1 MICYRTLTIAV
12 LYIMSPK
19 VIFLSAKRRAG
30 KDTLAD
36 YMQNRYGFIKVAFAD
51 QLKNEVAEKMSI
63 NRNEFDD
70 DTLKELKPNGSNY
83 TRRQL
88 LQQYG
93 GSKRREDE
101 TYFVRKAV
109 EQINRHLANGRNV
122 VVSDARFPG
131 ELEAKG
137 IQTPEITKIRI
148 HRPQR
153 ERLFGTDTDISEM
166 ALDDYP
172 SFDKHITNEE
182 DKISGMFE
190 QLDAILS

>member
-1 MICYRTLTIAV
+1 MLRNAHHTVSYN
-12 LYIMSPK
+12 MSPK
-19 VIFLSAKRRAG
+19 VVFLSAKRRAG
-30 KDTLAD
+30 KDTLAN

-63 NRNEFDD
+63 NRKEFDD

>member
-1 MICYRTLTIAV
+1 
-12 LYIMSPK
+12 MSPK